1 MASRDQ
7 QKAAANL
14 LRQSLRDLDDS
25 CPGPDI
31 LAAYFERSL
40 DEQESARYELHLSE
54 CGRCREQL
62 AVLSRASLTATSDA
76 PPRQSSSYW
85 GWLWDWRR
93 LAPIAAGLIVV
104 AVWMARRPVSRH
116 ASEPPQLV
124 AMSQAL
130 NTPAASSE
138 LQATPGAAAG
148 APHLTTRLGNKE
160 KQPAKSPGGE
170 ADARGRKKNQQ
181 TAGDLGLEAAL
192 SRSPVSGQAAPPA
205 PAPSKSD
212 SSTLQANAGEMTV
225 NSGAGAAVLEP
236 PPVETKSRQSSAA
249 ARAMTQTL
257 ALQTA
262 DRLSVTGMIA
272 TPDPKVLWRI
282 AHGGLIELS
291 QDGGISWQKQLVDVS
306 AQLTSG
312 SAPSEKV
319 CWLVGRGGVIV
330 RTNNAKD
337 WERISPPV
345 AADFVAITAQ
355 GASTATV
362 TTADGRRFTTNDGG
376 VHWVQAP

>member
-14 LRQSLRDLDDS
+14 LGQSLRDLDDS

-40 DEQESARYELHLSE
+40 DVQESARYELHLSQ
-54 CGRCREQL
+54 CARCREQL
-62 AVLSRASLTATSDA
+62 AVLSRASLTAPGDA
-76 PPRQSSSYW
+76 PPQQSSYW

-93 LAPIAAGLIVV
+93 LAPVVAGLIVV
-104 AVWMARRPVSRH
+104 AVWMARRPISRH

-124 AMSQAL
+124 AMSQAP
-130 NTPAASSE
+130 NPPTASSE
-138 LQATPGAAAG
+138 LRATPGAAAG
-148 APHLTTRLGNKE
+148 APHLTSDLGNKE
-160 KQPAKSPGGE
+160 KQAAKSPGGQ
-170 ADARGRKKNQQ
+170 ADALGRKKNQQ
-181 TAGDLGLEAAL
+181 TAGDVGLEATLA
-192 SRSPVSGQAAPPA
+192 RSAVSGQAAAPPA
-205 PAPSKSD
+205 PAPSE
-212 SSTLQANAGEMTV
+212 SSTVQANAGQMTV
-225 NSGAGAAVLEP
+225 SSGAGAAVLEP
-236 PPVETKSRQSSAA
+236 PPVETKNRQPSAA

-257 ALQTA
+257 ALQA
-262 DRLSVTGMIA
+262 VDRRSVTELIA

-282 AHGGLIELS
+282 AQGGLIELS
-291 QDGGISWQKQLVDVS
+291 QDGGISWQEQLVDVN
-306 AQLTSG
+306 AQLTTG
-312 SAPSEKV
+312 SAPSQKV

-337 WERISPPV
+337 WERISTPV
-345 AADFVAITAQ
+345 SADFVAITAQ

-362 TTADGRRFTTNDGG
+362 STADGRRFTTNDGG